1 MAASTLGTRPPP
13 QTAPIE
19 NEATTDALVAELRAV
34 MATQCLLPPA
44 TAAEPDAPASEVCV
58 SAIETRRDWLA
69 RGFRFW

>member
-19 NEATTDALVAELRAV
+19 NDAPTDALVAELRAV
-34 MATQCLLPPA
+34 MATQRLLPPA
-44 TAAEPDAPASEVCV
+44 TAAEPDAPASEECI
-58 SAIETRRDWLA
+58 SAIETRRDWLV